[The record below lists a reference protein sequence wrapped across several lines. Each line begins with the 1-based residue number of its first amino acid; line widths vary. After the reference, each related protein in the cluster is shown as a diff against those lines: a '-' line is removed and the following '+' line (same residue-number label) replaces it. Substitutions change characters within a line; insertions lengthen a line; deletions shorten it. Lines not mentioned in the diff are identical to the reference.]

1 MPQRGID
8 MTRTSIYFAA
18 ACLLCGIFCMA
29 CGKNAPAAET
39 DPDTEK
45 TSAASYESGELV
57 AMARAYYESISGFR
71 APETECIANKGGTYT
86 IRLYEIVE
94 DKEENTWHTATSCW
108 YTVDA
113 SGKGED
119 DITGD
124 PVMLPPLS
132 LADTAAYIGT
142 PVKLDY
148 RELGEFVREYE
159 ITDSE
164 VFASCMEAL
173 RGLVIGQETDLRAM
187 DNGEIYSF
195 EFQDGSTWTVSFDGG
210 NLEKNGKCYE
220 TEGYDSLK
228 QQIRQYAENCDI
240 TE

>member
-1 MPQRGID
+1 M
-8 MTRTSIYFAA
+8 MRTSIYFAA

-29 CGKNAPAAET
+29 CGKTAPDDSGSA
-39 DPDTEK
+39 
-45 TSAASYESGELV
+45 AASYESGEPG
-57 AMARAYYESISGFR
+57 AMARAYYESISG
-71 APETECIANKGGTYT
+71 
-86 IRLYEIVE
+86 L
-94 DKEENTWHTATSCW
+94 
-108 YTVDA
+108 
-113 SGKGED
+113 
-119 DITGD
+119 
-124 PVMLPPLS
+124 
-132 LADTAAYIGT
+132 GT

-164 VFASCMEAL
+164 VLASCMEAL

-195 EFQDGSTWTVSFDGG
+195 EFQDGSTWTASFDGG

>member
-1 MPQRGID
+1 MSFEESSAVRGTMHSKGD
-8 MTRTSIYFAA
+8 GMTRTSIYFAA

-29 CGKNAPAAET
+29 CGKTAPASET
-39 DPDTEK
+39 DPDMEK
-45 TSAASYESGELV
+45 ISAASYESGELV
-57 AMARAYYESISGFR
+57 AMARAYYESISG
-71 APETECIANKGGTYT
+71 
-86 IRLYEIVE
+86 L
-94 DKEENTWHTATSCW
+94 
-108 YTVDA
+108 
-113 SGKGED
+113 
-119 DITGD
+119 
-124 PVMLPPLS
+124 
-132 LADTAAYIGT
+132 GT

-148 RELGEFVREYE
+148 RELGEIVREYE

-164 VFASCMEAL
+164 VLASCMEAL

-187 DNGEIYSF
+187 DDGEIYSF

>member
-1 MPQRGID
+1 

-94 DKEENTWHTATSCW
+94 NKEENT
-108 YTVDA
+108 
-113 SGKGED
+113 
-119 DITGD
+119 
-124 PVMLPPLS
+124 
-132 LADTAAYIGT
+132 
-142 PVKLDY
+142 
-148 RELGEFVREYE
+148 
-159 ITDSE
+159 
-164 VFASCMEAL
+164 
-173 RGLVIGQETDLRAM
+173 
-187 DNGEIYSF
+187 
-195 EFQDGSTWTVSFDGG
+195 
-210 NLEKNGKCYE
+210 
-220 TEGYDSLK
+220 
-228 QQIRQYAENCDI
+228 
-240 TE
+240 

>member
-1 MPQRGID
+1 M
-8 MTRTSIYFAA
+8 MRTSIYFAA

-45 TSAASYESGELV
+45 TSAASYESGEPG
-57 AMARAYYESISGFR
+57 AMARAYYESISG
-71 APETECIANKGGTYT
+71 
-86 IRLYEIVE
+86 L
-94 DKEENTWHTATSCW
+94 
-108 YTVDA
+108 
-113 SGKGED
+113 
-119 DITGD
+119 
-124 PVMLPPLS
+124 
-132 LADTAAYIGT
+132 GT

-164 VFASCMEAL
+164 VLSSCMEAL

-220 TEGYDSLK
+220 TEGQWALK
-228 QQIRQYAENCDI
+228 QVIRDYAATLD
-240 TE
+240 